1 MNSEGHQMC
10 LIRSEEEARVIEIAV
25 RTAVLSV
32 VEVINDINKT
42 RLHEYQKEVAEK
54 DKENAHLK
62 AEVNKAVKELAF
74 LRQLVGFREQGE
86 RSVRNAST
94 GTQVSGNKLS
104 VETSCCVEDGTVNK
118 GVTTVQSSVK
128 QSKSHSIDIQIEC
141 SSEETTA
148 VQDDSAAGS
157 SNPNGHFCAP
167 SEYSEDYTDF
177 TAAVNFPVVKE
188 EPPSRDSVYIK
199 FEVKEENPCTDQ
211 DDDSS
216 PSCLLEREP
225 LENYHFHHHRDSTFG
240 TRTIKRCD
248 DRERQRRYR
257 ERIRADPEKQQ
268 AYLERDRLR
277 YQQRKKLIC
286 DLPEQIQ
293 TQKRAAWREAARRSR
308 AKKKSH
314 PTDWPEPL

>member
-1 MNSEGHQMC
+1 MC

-128 QSKSHSIDIQIEC
+128 QSKS
-141 SSEETTA
+141 
-148 VQDDSAAGS
+148 
-157 SNPNGHFCAP
+157 
-167 SEYSEDYTDF
+167 
-177 TAAVNFPVVKE
+177 K
-188 EPPSRDSVYIK
+188 
-199 FEVKEENPCTDQ
+199 
-211 DDDSS
+211 
-216 PSCLLEREP
+216 
-225 LENYHFHHHRDSTFG
+225 
-240 TRTIKRCD
+240 
-248 DRERQRRYR
+248 
-257 ERIRADPEKQQ
+257 
-268 AYLERDRLR
+268 
-277 YQQRKKLIC
+277 
-286 DLPEQIQ
+286 
-293 TQKRAAWREAARRSR
+293 
-308 AKKKSH
+308 
-314 PTDWPEPL
+314 